1 MSVHWLLIITAL
13 IVFAQGKAYQWWG
26 FRHVSYK
33 RYFDVPACFQGDE
46 VQLVEVIAN
55 RKAMPMPWLRLESL
69 MHAGLRFQNQ
79 SNLDISSGEL
89 FQNHKSLFSLM
100 PYTRITRKHK
110 VLCLKRGCYD
120 LQTATMT
127 SGDLLGVFV
136 SYQTLY
142 FDKQTRLLVY
152 PEPIPLEDIP
162 LPSHSWQG
170 DISVRRWVVDDPFRI
185 AGVREYRYGDTMN
198 TINWSATARTGR
210 LQVHQRD
217 YTADHRIM
225 IYLNFEITETMW
237 GAVTEPE
244 RIEKGIS
251 YAAALAEMCIGRG
264 IDTGFGCNGCVI
276 DQPKEPVRI
285 PPSGGDAHLT
295 GLYETMAMLL
305 IERTTGFAEFIE
317 YDLLQGT
324 SNTDF
329 IVITSYISENMER
342 QFERLRYNGNAV
354 QVVMLEEGPSRQA
367 GSGQQAGQDSS
378 AGSGPSPGSTAAA
391 PAAPASEPAH
401 TKGA

>member
-13 IVFAQGKAYQWWG
+13 IVFVQGKAYQWWG
-26 FRHVSYK
+26 FRHVSYR
-33 RYFDVPACFQGDE
+33 RYFDVPACFQGEE
-46 VQLVEVIAN
+46 VQLVEVISN

-69 MHAGLRFQNQ
+69 MHAGLRFQSQ

-127 SGDLLGVFV
+127 SGDLLGVFI

-142 FDKQTRLLVY
+142 FDKETRLLVY

-170 DISVRRWVVDDPFRI
+170 DVSVRRWVVDDPFRI
-185 AGVREYRYGDTMN
+185 SGVREYRYGDTMN
-198 TINWSATARTGR
+198 AINWSATARAGR

-217 YTADHRIM
+217 FTADHRIM
-225 IYLNFEITETMW
+225 IYLNFEITENMW
-237 GAVTEPE
+237 GAVTDPE

-251 YAAALAEMCIGRG
+251 YAAALAETCIGRG

-276 DQPKEPVRI
+276 DQPKEPVRL

-295 GLYETMAMLL
+295 DLYETMAMLL
-305 IERTTGFAEFIE
+305 IERTIGFAEFIE

-329 IVITSYISENMER
+329 ILITSYVSDKMER
-342 QFERLRYNGNAV
+342 QIERLRQNGNAV
-354 QVVMLEEGPSRQA
+354 QIVMLEEGPIRS
-367 GSGQQAGQDSS
+367 SGNGQPGIDSS
-378 AGSGPSPGSTAAA
+378 AGSGSSDSTETV
-391 PAAPASEPAH
+391 PPPTPDPAH